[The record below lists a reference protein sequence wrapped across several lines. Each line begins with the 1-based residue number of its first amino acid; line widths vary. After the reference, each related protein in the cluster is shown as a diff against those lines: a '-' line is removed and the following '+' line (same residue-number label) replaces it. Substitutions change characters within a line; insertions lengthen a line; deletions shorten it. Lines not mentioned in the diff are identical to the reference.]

1 MMAKRR
7 STVWRVAAEI
17 KAELQRA
24 AKRTNQSVGGLLDR
38 MVREWLDA
46 LRANG
51 GDLAEQQRLHA
62 AAAKCIGVLR
72 GGNPHRA
79 EETTRAIHARLAA
92 RHARQR
98 PH

>member
-1 MMAKRR
+1 MAKTQVY
-7 STVWRVAAEI
+7 SWRVAAET

-24 AKRTNQSVGGLLDR
+24 AKRANQSVSGLLDR
-38 MVREWLDA
+38 IVREWLDA
-46 LRANG
+46 LRSNG

-79 EETTRAIHARLAA
+79 EEATRAIRARLAA
-92 RHARQR
+92 SHARQR
-98 PH
+98 PR

>member
-1 MMAKRR
+1 MAKTQVY
-7 STVWRVAAEI
+7 SWRMAAET

-24 AKRTNQSVGGLLDR
+24 AKRTNQSVGGLPER
-38 MVREWLDA
+38 IVGERLDA
-46 LRANG
+46 LRSNG

-62 AAAKCIGVLR
+62 AAAKCMVLR

-79 EETTRAIHARLAA
+79 EEATRAIRAGLAA
-92 RHARQR
+92 SHARQR